1 VVEESGVGVKVV
13 NLTVTSAAATWSRLS
28 PAQKYG
34 AAAVIPIGLV
44 LALFPGWINNEIGS
58 GILRNSDGLRGGYL
72 ESFISPLVR
81 GLATPSDLSH
91 FSREAIAAL
100 LADMQQELARTR
112 VKFWLIIGLIAIVT
126 AGVLSV
132 IVSRGSRIIS
142 EQRRALIAR
151 VSELSRLLIENIE
164 LQKNLRRANACVA
177 QENERF
183 LRQIGADLHDGPAQ
197 LISLALLRLDNLKPG
212 GNINS
217 DSDHE
222 AELARVCGALRDAL
236 VEIRALS
243 AGIAPPCLNGLSPS
257 DAIEIAARTHE
268 RRTGTAVKREI
279 GRLPGKLSSPLQ
291 ICIYRFTQEGLNNA
305 YRHAA
310 GKGQAVRATYEGGQL
325 TIEVS
330 DTGRGIAQ
338 RDPGNGNSLGF
349 AGLQA
354 RVESLEGKFEWES
367 RANSGTRLVARF
379 RI

>member
-1 VVEESGVGVKVV
+1 
-13 NLTVTSAAATWSRLS
+13 
-28 PAQKYG
+28 
-34 AAAVIPIGLV
+34 
-44 LALFPGWINNEIGS
+44 
-58 GILRNSDGLRGGYL
+58 
-72 ESFISPLVR
+72 
-81 GLATPSDLSH
+81 
-91 FSREAIAAL
+91 
-100 LADMQQELARTR
+100 
-112 VKFWLIIGLIAIVT
+112 
-126 AGVLSV
+126 
-132 IVSRGSRIIS
+132 
-142 EQRRALIAR
+142 
-151 VSELSRLLIENIE
+151 
-164 LQKNLRRANACVA
+164 VA

-217 DSDHE
+217 DADHE

-268 RRTGTAVKREI
+268 RRTGTAVKLEI
-279 GRLPGKLSSPLQ
+279 GRLPRKLSSPLQ

-310 GKGQAVRATYEGGQL
+310 GKGQAVRATCEDGQL

-338 RDPGNGNSLGF
+338 RDPGNGSSLGF

>member
-1 VVEESGVGVKVV
+1 VEESGVGVKVV
-13 NLTVTSAAATWSRLS
+13 HLTVTSAAATWTRLS

-34 AAAVIPIGLV
+34 AAALIAIGLM
-44 LALFPGWINNEIGS
+44 LAAFPGWINNEIDS

-72 ESFISPLVR
+72 ESFISPRARAV
-81 GLATPSDLSH
+81 ATQSDLSH
-91 FSREAIAAL
+91 LNREAIAAL
-100 LADMQQELARTR
+100 LADAQHELARTR
-112 VKFWLIIGLIAIVT
+112 VKSWLTIGLIAIVMV
-126 AGVLSV
+126 GVLSM

-197 LISLALLRLDNLKPG
+197 LISLALLRLDNLKPDG
-212 GNINS
+212 DTS
-217 DSDHE
+217 RDSDHE
-222 AELARVCGALRDAL
+222 AELARVCSALRDAL

-243 AGIAPPCLNGLSPS
+243 AGIAPPCLNNLSPS

-268 RRTGTAVKREI
+268 RRTGTAVRREI
-279 GRLPGKLSSPLQ
+279 GRLPRKLSSPLQ

-310 GKGQAVRATYEGGQL
+310 GKGQAVRATCEDGQL

-354 RVESLEGKFEWES
+354 RVESLEGNFEWES